1 MDRTK
6 VYVLGVGFEGRQG
19 LPQGAAGLIERAE
32 VLYGGKRLLSLFQ
45 DHPADKVAIGGD
57 IQAAIQAV
65 HASVGKSVR
74 SCWHRA
80 IRSFL
85 GSRKA

>member
-6 VYVLGVGFEGRQG
+6 VYVLGVGLEGRQG
-19 LPQGAAGLIERAE
+19 LPHGAAGLIEGAE
-32 VLYGGKRLLSLFQ
+32 VLYGGKRLLSLFP

-65 HASVGKSVR
+65 HARLGQKRQVVLASGDPF
-74 SCWHRA
+74 
-80 IRSFL
+80 FL